1 MSWFCL
7 KASWISCTV
16 ASLIDEKPRPST
28 SIAWALDDAEAR
40 SRDENIYIE
49 KLIIISGEKN

>member
-1 MSWFCL
+1 M
-7 KASWISCTV
+7 
-16 ASLIDEKPRPST
+16 ASLTDEKPRPLT

-49 KLIIISGEKN
+49 KLIIISGEKT

>member
-40 SRDENIYIE
+40 SRDENIYKE
-49 KLIIISGEKN
+49 KLIIISGE